1 MKTYKEEDYVK
12 EISFLE
18 FQLERDDLPKEIY
31 SEYLDRYTSLV
42 LITLDIDVIN
52 KTTH

>member
-1 MKTYKEEDYVK
+1 MKTYKEEDYYK
-12 EISFLE
+12 ELTFLE
-18 FQLERDDLPKEIY
+18 FNLERDDLPKEIY

-52 KTTH
+52 KTIN

>member
-18 FQLERDDLPKEIY
+18 FQLERDDLPKEVYGKYLARY
-31 SEYLDRYTSLV
+31 SSLV
-42 LITLDIDVIN
+42 LISLDVDAVN